1 MPDYPHIER
10 YRADLQELIEFG
22 GSDSELNIRPAFQ
35 NCLAAY
41 CTDHREKLAL
51 VPELRVGGCEGIV
64 STFLTT
70 TLLLLCIVR
79 FYKKHN
85 VGSSQMQNV
94 RCKVLR
100 DFYGIS
106 ALTMGTLP
114 RLVSY
119 SWYATFQYRA

>member
-1 MPDYPHIER
+1 MSTLIWTKATAPEER
-10 YRADLQELIEFG
+10 TVLTQPLTVTGSLPVSAVRCGRGGFG
-22 GSDSELNIRPAFQ
+22 CGCGATAWTL
-35 NCLAAY
+35 
-41 CTDHREKLAL
+41 L
-51 VPELRVGGCEGIV
+51 VPSLMII
-64 STFLTT
+64 
-70 TLLLLCIVR
+70 LLLGIVR

-100 DFYGIS
+100 DFYWIS
-106 ALTMGTLP
+106 ALAMGTLP